1 MCASVCPRF
10 NQPIGSA
17 IYKSWKLV
25 DMANKQILF
34 AHAAHGLRRQNACLF
49 SRAEFGVSRLK
60 ACYAKS
66 DRIVSL

>member
-1 MCASVCPRF
+1 
-10 NQPIGSA
+10 
-17 IYKSWKLV
+17 
-25 DMANKQILF
+25 MAYNKQILI
-34 AHAAHGLRRQNACLF
+34 AQAALGLRRQNACLF